1 MKATRRSE
9 APVETMRDESSLMII
24 EEEVEA
30 MDGNGRKGKNVVK
43 VVQLFLRWVAVTWNP
58 LGEDHLSQ
66 RKKAG
71 RVEAK
76 ETSRES
82 WGLNYFE
89 KFGAH
94 HVGCVGGDVNDGGDV
109 EENHDLPCNLSIDWN
124 ATNSSTRTATNNILS
139 CYYCGFLFFS
149 TSIYMLRFPYFFW
162 IHGHPAHTM
171 WVFYWVSD
179 NSRSWICV
187 KISNVFLRYSCK
199 NFFPR
204 MLCCEASIIKSGFI
218 TDNQTL
224 N

>member
-1 MKATRRSE
+1 MIDMPEYIINDCHHRPDNIIFIGSVVKTSRPRWSVVQWRQTGGGACGKKCVMNHHCT
-9 APVETMRDESSLMII
+9 DELMII
-24 EEEVEA
+24 DKEA
-30 MDGNGRKGKNVVK
+30 GRWEGKKNETEQKCSESCPIVIAIT
-43 VVQLFLRWVAVTWNP
+43 RSP

-149 TSIYMLRFPYFFW
+149 TSF
-162 IHGHPAHTM
+162 T
-171 WVFYWVSD
+171 
-179 NSRSWICV
+179 C
-187 KISNVFLRYSCK
+187 
-199 NFFPR
+199 
-204 MLCCEASIIKSGFI
+204 SGFRI
-218 TDNQTL
+218 SFGFMDILLTL
-224 N
+224 YECSTEYLTTQEVGFV

>member
-149 TSIYMLRFPYFFW
+149 TSF
-162 IHGHPAHTM
+162 T
-171 WVFYWVSD
+171 
-179 NSRSWICV
+179 C
-187 KISNVFLRYSCK
+187 
-199 NFFPR
+199 
-204 MLCCEASIIKSGFI
+204 SGFRI
-218 TDNQTL
+218 SFGFMDILLTL
-224 N
+224 YECSTEYLTTQEVGFV

>member
-24 EEEVEA
+24 EKEEEA

-139 CYYCGFLFFS
+139 CYYCGFLFF
-149 TSIYMLRFPYFFW
+149 
-162 IHGHPAHTM
+162 
-171 WVFYWVSD
+171 FYKYLHAQVS
-179 NSRSWICV
+179 
-187 KISNVFLRYSCK
+187 VFLLDSWTSCSHYVSVLLSIWQLKKLDLCK
-199 NFFPR
+199 NFKCISQI
-204 MLCCEASIIKSGFI
+204 L
-218 TDNQTL
+218 L
-224 N
+224 